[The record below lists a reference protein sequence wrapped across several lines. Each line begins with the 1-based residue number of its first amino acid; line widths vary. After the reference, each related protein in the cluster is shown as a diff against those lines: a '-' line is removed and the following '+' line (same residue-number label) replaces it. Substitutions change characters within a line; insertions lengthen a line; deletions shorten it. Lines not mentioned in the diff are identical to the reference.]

1 MMGNR
6 FKTWVGL
13 LLITTLLGACG
24 STKVASDGSV
34 DKRLTVRT
42 VIRNHISGSANFR
55 TLTGRLGIDY
65 SDGESAQ
72 SVTVTLRMKRDEVIW
87 LSAPLGVI
95 KVYITPTR
103 VSFYNKLQNEF
114 FDGDFEYLSHLLGSD
129 LDFGKLQNL
138 LLGQAVVDLRDQ
150 KYDLGFNESA
160 YELKPSASLDLY
172 KLFFEIEPR
181 NFRLASQQLSQP
193 LDKRL
198 MEVRYASYQKVQ
210 GQVVPDHVHIAAI
223 ERDERITIGIT
234 YKQVELN
241 RDLTFPYKIPKGFNP
256 VVAK

>member
-1 MMGNR
+1 MGNR
-6 FKTWVGL
+6 PGIWLGIL
-13 LLITTLLGACG
+13 LLSMVLGGCG
-24 STKVASDGSV
+24 STKVASEGAI

-65 SDGESAQ
+65 SDGENSQ

-95 KVYITPTR
+95 KVYITPKR

-129 LDFGKLQNL
+129 LDFEKLQNL

-150 KYDLGFNESA
+150 KYDLDFNEAA
-160 YELKPSASLDLY
+160 YELKPTAPFDLY
-172 KLFFEIEPR
+172 KLFFEIEPQ

-193 LDKRL
+193 QEKRL
-198 MEVRYASYQKVQ
+198 MEVRYSSYQKVQ
-210 GQVVPDHVHIAAI
+210 GQIVPDQVKIAAI
-223 ERDERITIGIT
+223 DQDARVTIGIT

-241 RDLTFPYKIPKGFNP
+241 RDLTFPYKIPKGYNP